1 MLRNGKLQ
9 DHQEYWIQ
17 NVESILAYY
26 LEKINEIQSTIT
38 RHNVNENYFNSSFGL
53 RRDVIK
59 NV

>member
-26 LEKINEIQSTIT
+26 LEKINEIQSAIT
-38 RHNVNENYFNSSFGL
+38 RHNVNENYFNSSFEV

>member
-26 LEKINEIQSTIT
+26 LEKINEIQSAIT
-38 RHNVNENYFNSSFGL
+38 RHNVNENYFNSFFGL

>member
-26 LEKINEIQSTIT
+26 LEKINEIQSAIT
-38 RHNVNENYFNSSFGL
+38 RHNVNENYFNSSFGE
-53 RRDVIK
+53 DAM
-59 NV
+59 

>member
-26 LEKINEIQSTIT
+26 LEKINEIQSAIA
-38 RHNVNENYFNSSFGL
+38 RHNVNENYFNGSFGL
-53 RRDVIK
+53 RRNVIK